1 MDRKRK
7 LGAFVLFNNLLQS
20 SRKRQK
26 KEMDDFD
33 NLYDSLK
40 EPDDVDDVEDGDIMG
55 TIAHGTALATMSN
68 KRCGPRGK
76 PINRDQQKELWSSG
90 YLAGNWDE
98 NAFKARL
105 RVTKDTFEFILNEIS
120 PLIRKV
126 PTSHHDDSQT
136 RKNDVNKPHS

>member
-126 PTSHHDDSQT
+126 PTSHHDDSQA
-136 RKNDVNKPHS
+136 RKKDVNKPHS

>member
-1 MDRKRK
+1 
-7 LGAFVLFNNLLQS
+7 
-20 SRKRQK
+20 
-26 KEMDDFD
+26 MDDFD
-33 NLYDSLK
+33 SLYDSLK
-40 EPDDVDDVEDGDIMG
+40 EPDDVDDAEDGDIMG

-136 RKNDVNKPHS
+136 RKKDVNKPHS

>member
-98 NAFKARL
+98 NAFKAHL

-136 RKNDVNKPHS
+136 RKKDVNKPHS

>member
-55 TIAHGTALATMSN
+55 TIAYGTALATMSN

-136 RKNDVNKPHS
+136 RKKDVNKPHS

>member
-55 TIAHGTALATMSN
+55 TIAHGTALFG
-68 KRCGPRGK
+68 R
-76 PINRDQQKELWSSG
+76 
-90 YLAGNWDE
+90 
-98 NAFKARL
+98 
-105 RVTKDTFEFILNEIS
+105 
-120 PLIRKV
+120 
-126 PTSHHDDSQT
+126 
-136 RKNDVNKPHS
+136 